1 MAWFVKLALAKL
13 GYGELTRK
21 SNELQLI
28 YSIFG
33 RARLYQ
39 EFRDNAKFCRCLELF
54 VVAATE

>member
-28 YSIFG
+28 YSGEPVYIKNSGTMQSF
-33 RARLYQ
+33 A
-39 EFRDNAKFCRCLELF
+39 D
-54 VVAATE
+54 V